1 MKIKVAA
8 VSDEI
13 ERSPLI
19 GASVDG
25 KILQLKLP
33 LRASLY
39 KGVCEWLP
47 FLISGGQFI
56 C

>member
-8 VSDEI
+8 VSDVREQ
-13 ERSPLI
+13 SPLI

-25 KILQLKLP
+25 KILKLKMP
-33 LRASLY
+33 LKASLY

-47 FLISGGQFI
+47 VLTTGRQFI